1 MPLPFSNRI
10 SSANSHPEL
19 QDSDEEGDQLIP
31 LLNRSQVKAR
41 KVWEGFLDFATQGD
55 ILGIALGLMR
65 PRLENCIESRVGI
78 AADHSPQRIAS
89 SFTALVN
96 NFVNNILM
104 PPMSIIF
111 PLNRNIEEKFAVL
124 KGGPNY
130 SHENKY
136 TTLERAKDD
145 GAVVMA
151 YGSFLNQLVSFF
163 CIGFALYGLAHIF
176 QLFSRDPIIRPT
188 VKCKYCRKRISIKA
202 QRCVNCS
209 SWLDGREDRPLM

>member
-55 ILGIALGLMR
+55 ILGIALGLM
-65 PRLENCIESRVGI
+65 
-78 AADHSPQRIAS
+78 IAS

-176 QLFSRDPIIRPT
+176 QHFSRDPIIRPT

>member
-55 ILGIALGLMR
+55 ILGIALGLM
-65 PRLENCIESRVGI
+65 
-78 AADHSPQRIAS
+78 IAS

-176 QLFSRDPIIRPT
+176 QFFSRDPIIRPT

>member
-10 SSANSHPEL
+10 SYANSHPEL

-41 KVWEGFLDFATQGD
+41 KVWESFLDFATQGD
-55 ILGIALGLMR
+55 ILGIALGLM
-65 PRLENCIESRVGI
+65 
-78 AADHSPQRIAS
+78 IAS

>member
-1 MPLPFSNRI
+1 MPLPFSNRT

-55 ILGIALGLMR
+55 ILGIALGLM
-65 PRLENCIESRVGI
+65 
-78 AADHSPQRIAS
+78 IAS

-151 YGSFLNQLVSFF
+151 YGSFVNQLVSFF